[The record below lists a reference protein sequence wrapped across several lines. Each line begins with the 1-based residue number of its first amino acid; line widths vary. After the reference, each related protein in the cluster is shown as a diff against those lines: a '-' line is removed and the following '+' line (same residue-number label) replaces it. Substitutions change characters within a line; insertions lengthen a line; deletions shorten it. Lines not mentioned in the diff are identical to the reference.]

1 MFQIIVQVHGMGS
14 SSSGTLVGSA
24 IRRRFPDAKQVVA
37 SRSKGTVSFVT
48 ETKPDTDALRE
59 AVNDTGYRFIACETI
74 EYEKRKLFGGKKA

>member
-14 SSSGTLVGSA
+14 SSAGAPVGSA

-48 ETKPDTDALRE
+48 ETRPDTDALRE
-59 AVNDTGYRFIACETI
+59 AVMSNREETI
-74 EYEKRKLFGGKKA
+74 AYFRKKTAEL